1 MRYNLTTYTDYS
13 HDFLLKVL
21 NSTNAKY
28 QFHVFRND
36 EIYSKFE
43 VHSEL
48 EVYNRIKDII
58 ENGNGTAISI
68 EYGA

>member
-1 MRYNLTTYTDYS
+1 MKYNLTTYTDYS

-21 NSTNAKY
+21 NSANAKY
-28 QFHVFRND
+28 KFLVLRND
-36 EIYSKFE
+36 EVYSKFE
-43 VHSEL
+43 VYSEL
-48 EVYNRIKDII
+48 EVYNKVKDII